1 VTTGTNRASGVS
13 KHAHGSVLSVVVV
26 PRAARSSIE
35 QLADG
40 AIQIRVAA
48 PPVDGA
54 ANAAL
59 LRFLAGVLDV
69 PRSRLEIIGGA
80 SSRRK
85 RITVRGLTPD
95 ELETRFRA
103 ALGKR
108 G

>member
-1 VTTGTNRASGVS
+1 VTTGANRASGMS
-13 KHAHGSVLSVVVV
+13 KHVHGSVLSVIVV
-26 PRAARSSIE
+26 PRAAKSSLE

-40 AIQIRVAA
+40 AIQVRVSA

-59 LRFLAGVLDV
+59 LRLLANALDV
-69 PRSRLEIIGGA
+69 PLSRLEIIGGP

-85 RITVRGLTPD
+85 RITVRGLKPD
-95 ELETRFRA
+95 KLETPLRA
-103 ALGKR
+103 ALGNA